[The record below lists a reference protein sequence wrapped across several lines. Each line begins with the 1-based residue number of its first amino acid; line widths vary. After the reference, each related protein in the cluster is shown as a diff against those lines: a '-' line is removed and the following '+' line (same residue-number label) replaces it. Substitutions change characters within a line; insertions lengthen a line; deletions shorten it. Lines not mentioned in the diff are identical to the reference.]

1 MSDTDLN
8 NTPVTENTEIEV
20 NMYVYTNR
28 APDAPAES
36 LLRLFY
42 EGTLTNSIGAMRA
55 KNTKTGEE
63 ELLLVGIYFKED
75 GSSET
80 FPLARVL
87 NADDAAAYVSP
98 DGKGGWFEP
107 MIEVPEQPAE

>member
-1 MSDTDLN
+1 MSDTDQD
-8 NTPVTENTEIEV
+8 NTTEAQGTEIEV
-20 NMYVYTNR
+20 NMYVYTNK

-80 FPLARVL
+80 FPLARIL
-87 NADDAAAYVSP
+87 NADDATAYVSP

-107 MIEVPEQPAE
+107 MIEVAEPTE

>member
-1 MSDTDLN
+1 MSDNDQN
-8 NTPVTENTEIEV
+8 SNPVTDSPEIEV
-20 NMYVYTNR
+20 NMYVYTNN

-55 KNTKTGEE
+55 KNTKTGEQ

-75 GSSET
+75 GSSDT

-87 NADDAAAYVSP
+87 SADDALTYVSP

-107 MIEVPEQPAE
+107 MIEVPETTD